1 MHRTPRYPPPASS
14 QGATASPL
22 GSVRSRANDPTL
34 AQDLGR
40 SHTRY
45 PAAAMLP
52 RSILERAVVAGRAA
66 APVVA
71 TPLVQWAL
79 RAGGVALALRVLGVY
94 VAAALL
100 PAAFALRKL
109 DLSNKGCELPP
120 MAPMTPPPATQGPSP
135 PPPQLQPS
143 PSLPTPVSLAPPP
156 ASRCGQVPPARTV
169 SVMWLALLC
178 GSGPGLLCHGHAAAM
193 MALCATRGA
202 MCASPASASTTASL
216 RALGISGMAVGS
228 VIGRM
233 GGGMI
238 IDVVSARLCLIVLP
252 LATAAVVLGPL
263 IDPTSVPLTFAALV
277 SCGLTYG
284 LNAVALPVVTAR
296 IYGPDRMQSVY
307 GTVFTAWGVGG
318 ILAPWLAGRLFDFT
332 GGYAA
337 ALMVS
342 AISLLVAGLCAI
354 ALPRELPREGAS
366 V

>member
-1 MHRTPRYPPPASS
+1 
-14 QGATASPL
+14 
-22 GSVRSRANDPTL
+22 
-34 AQDLGR
+34 
-40 SHTRY
+40 
-45 PAAAMLP
+45 
-52 RSILERAVVAGRAA
+52 
-66 APVVA
+66 
-71 TPLVQWAL
+71 
-79 RAGGVALALRVLGVY
+79 
-94 VAAALL
+94 
-100 PAAFALRKL
+100 
-109 DLSNKGCELPP
+109 
-120 MAPMTPPPATQGPSP
+120 
-135 PPPQLQPS
+135 
-143 PSLPTPVSLAPPP
+143 
-156 ASRCGQVPPARTV
+156 
-169 SVMWLALLC
+169 
-178 GSGPGLLCHGHAAAM
+178 
-193 MALCATRGA
+193 
-202 MCASPASASTTASL
+202 
-216 RALGISGMAVGS
+216 
-228 VIGRM
+228 M